1 MTRDKEA
8 IVFVILR
15 KGSTDKAGLAWQERK
30 KTAWERIPL
39 DSQGSFTIS
48 QWGRLETSMKKHAV
62 YFTVNTL
69 TQTHAYMHCLLNT
82 FHSVVS
88 SFPVKKT
95 SIRFL
100 EVLNFKNIF
109 KDTQLIQESLSD
121 SFSHNS
127 ASQSRQTIHRE
138 LFTALCLKP
147 PYTWVYWMSVVGMV
161 ANPKRRLASSQFTNQ
176 KTLIQQIDK
185 TARWIF
191 FWHWEQG

>member
-1 MTRDKEA
+1 MDETSRTLSATGVKWLETKKQLSSWSWEKDQQTKQVWHDGKE
-8 IVFVILR
+8 
-15 KGSTDKAGLAWQERK
+15 K

-88 SFPVKKT
+88 SFSVKKT

-100 EVLNFKNIF
+100 EVLNFKTIF
-109 KDTQLIQESLSD
+109 
-121 SFSHNS
+121 
-127 ASQSRQTIHRE
+127 SRIHSWSRNLWVTVLVTI
-138 LFTALCLKP
+138 LPLK
-147 PYTWVYWMSVVGMV
+147 VGKLLTE
-161 ANPKRRLASSQFTNQ
+161 NFL
-176 KTLIQQIDK
+176 
-185 TARWIF
+185 
-191 FWHWEQG
+191 

>member
-1 MTRDKEA
+1 
-8 IVFVILR
+8 
-15 KGSTDKAGLAWQERK
+15 
-30 KTAWERIPL
+30 
-39 DSQGSFTIS
+39 
-48 QWGRLETSMKKHAV
+48 MKKHAV

-127 ASQSRQTIHRE
+127 ASQSRQTIQRTFYSTVPE
-138 LFTALCLKP
+138 A
-147 PYTWVYWMSVVGMV
+147 
-161 ANPKRRLASSQFTNQ
+161 
-176 KTLIQQIDK
+176 TLYLRVLNECRGDGGQSK
-185 TARWIF
+185 KKSGF
-191 FWHWEQG
+191 